1 MLFRSTLYTII
12 LLIFGVKDAVVIAF
26 LCAILNLIPYIGP
39 LIGIVL
45 MSFLTMTSYLGED
58 FSSIV
63 IPKTI
68 YVIIGYII
76 AQLIDNFFSQP
87 YIFSNSVK
95 SHPLEIFLIILVGGI
110 LFGIA
115 GMILA
120 IPTYTVLKVFL
131 KVFFNGEIVLF
142 ALQKRIH
149 HSKKKCTEVHF

>member
-1 MLFRSTLYTII
+1 
-12 LLIFGVKDAVVIAF
+12 
-26 LCAILNLIPYIGP
+26 
-39 LIGIVL
+39 
-45 MSFLTMTSYLGED
+45 MTSYLGED

-76 AQLIDNFFSQP
+76 AQLIDNFLVNH
-87 YIFSNSVK
+87 IFFKFCKISSVG
-95 SHPLEIFLIILVGGI
+95 IFLIILVGGI

-131 KVFFNGEIVLF
+131 KVFLMI
-142 ALQKRIH
+142 ID
-149 HSKKKCTEVHF
+149 